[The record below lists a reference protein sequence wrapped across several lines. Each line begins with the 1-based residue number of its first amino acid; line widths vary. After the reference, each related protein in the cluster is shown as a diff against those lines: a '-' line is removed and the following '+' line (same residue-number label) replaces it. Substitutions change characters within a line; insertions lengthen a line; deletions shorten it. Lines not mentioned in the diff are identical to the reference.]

1 MTTETLVIIIV
12 ATIVIMIIGYFL
24 KRKYLRKK

>member
-12 ATIVIMIIGYFL
+12 ATIVIMIIVSFL
-24 KRKYLRKK
+24 KSKYLRKK